1 MSSAGLL
8 DGRCQRPGVGA
19 VAVGAVERDIAGLRR
34 VGDQRALG
42 RAHLGEAAVGGPQA
56 ARAKRIVTAGI
67 EDHHVE
73 PGARTLHLAQH
84 EVDVHHLKID
94 VGLAR
99 GIGGDRNQ
107 VIRAGDLDAVA
118 GVIEQRDVGA
128 LNLPAERLHR
138 QIHRRLVEIEL
149 GTAADQREAEGGECL
164 GHQRRIV
171 AGIVE
176 PGHVLI
182 GGVADYQ
189 RDALFGGGRRSEDQR
204 DQERQRRIPPVTV
217 KSPAHPQ

>member
-1 MSSAGLL
+1 MSSPACLTVDASAL
-8 DGRCQRPGVGA
+8 RVGA

-34 VGDQRALG
+34 VGDQRAF
-42 RAHLGEAAVGGPQA
+42 RCAHLGEAAVGGPQA
-56 ARAKRIVTAGI
+56 ARAERIVPAGI

-107 VIRAGDLDAVA
+107 IVRAGDLDAVA

-149 GTAADQREAEGGECL
+149 GAAADQREAERGERL

-176 PGHVLI
+176 PRHVLI

-189 RDALFGGGRRSEDQR
+189 RDALFSGGRRYEDQR

-217 KSPAHPQ
+217 KSPAHLQ